1 MKKSIVISLLTVATL
16 CCTALCSFASTGVVT
31 TDTLKLRKE
40 ASTESTVIALLSV
53 NDKVEIIGEEYGWY
67 KVKSKGYTGYVASQ
81 YISVLTNN
89 NTNTN
94 TNNEDASK
102 DNENQNTESNTNNE
116 NQTNNENNDVADN
129 VQKET
134 VKVLATN
141 EKIYI
146 TPVINSLVIDE
157 LKEEKQIEVVSE
169 INGWSYIKFGTTTG
183 WVRTEKIQSKEIDN
197 NNKQPESNNNSSQ
210 KVVYISGTS
219 VNFRKAPNTS
229 AEIIAELTRNAKLNV
244 IEKGDG
250 WYEVEY
256 NGQRGFVSTTF
267 ISETP
272 IEVTSRSAAPRTTKK
287 ESKETTKAPTEET
300 EVVTSENVTGADI
313 VSYARN
319 YLGYKYTSGGA
330 TPSRGF
336 DCSGFTTYVYKHFG
350 ISLSRTS
357 SGQNSNGMSV
367 SKSEMKAGD
376 IICFSGSSGSKRISH
391 VGIYIGG
398 GKFIHAANSRQG
410 VIISNVSGDG
420 YYFVSARRIIK

>member
-1 MKKSIVISLLTVATL
+1 MKKSIVISLLIVATL

-67 KVKSKGYTGYVASQ
+67 KVKTGGYTGYVASQ

-89 NTNTN
+89 NTSTN
-94 TNNEDASK
+94 TNSENASK

-116 NQTNNENNDVADN
+116 NNDVAN
-129 VQKET
+129 NTQKET

-157 LKEEKQIEVVSE
+157 LKEEKQIEIVSE

-183 WVRTEKIQSKEIDN
+183 WVRTDKIQDKEVEKKDTE
-197 NNKQPESNNNSSQ
+197 PENNNNSSQ

-256 NGQRGFVSTTF
+256 NGQRGFVSATF

-272 IEVTSRSAAPRTTKK
+272 IEVTSRSAKPRTVKTESTETK
-287 ESKETTKAPTEET
+287 SARAEET
-300 EVVTSENVTGADI
+300 EVVTLENVTGADI
-313 VSYARN
+313 VAYAKN

-330 TPSRGF
+330 SPSKGF

-357 SGQNSNGMSV
+357 SGQNSNGMAV

-376 IICFSGSSGSKRISH
+376 IICFSNSSGSKKIGH

-398 GKFIHAANSRQG
+398 GKFIHAANSRMG

-420 YYFVSARRIIK
+420 FYFVSARRIVK